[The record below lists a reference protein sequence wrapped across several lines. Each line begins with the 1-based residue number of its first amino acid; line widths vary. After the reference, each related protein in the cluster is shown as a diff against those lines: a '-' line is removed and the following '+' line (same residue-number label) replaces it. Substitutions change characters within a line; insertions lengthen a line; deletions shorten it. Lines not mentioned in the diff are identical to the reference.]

1 MGTIADGASVFL
13 VDVTPGAAHRGEKL
27 PLQLE
32 YQDDADDF
40 LGAHSLALRPYPG
53 IPPRAGETYA
63 AVVTDGVRGPGGS
76 VVAAEALRRVLD
88 GAPNG
93 ALETRAAAAYAPLV
107 SWLDEQGLR
116 AHVAAATVY
125 TTNQGASVMDALRA
139 AVYATPAPTLG
150 PVVHAGNMGAYD
162 LYTSSYQ
169 APNFQ
174 VGAPPYTTT
183 GGQINLSGGAPVP
196 TRTETLRTAFSVPVG
211 TMPSAGWPVMLY
223 AHGTGGDYESFID
236 DGTAGRFA
244 EVDDADGNV
253 LARFVVISIDQ
264 VLAGTRA
271 PAGTDQ
277 DTAFF
282 NFNNILA
289 ARDNIKQGGL
299 DDFQLLRLVESIDLP
314 SLPDGNAPF
323 KLDASRVYFFGHSEG
338 SLTGALFV
346 GEEPLVKAAI
356 FSGAG
361 AGLVS
366 SLLLKMQPVNIAS
379 LVQDLFDEPVDDFN
393 PMLNLLQG
401 FFDESDPENYARR
414 YFAEPPAGQ
423 APKSIYISLGLRDS
437 YAPDPTIETFALA
450 VGVVPVNPD
459 LLTPDL
465 FSDGL
470 SLVGGSF
477 VNAPQSKNVAAGAAT
492 GVLCEYDPGP
502 DDAADD
508 FDGHFVIF
516 NVPAAQAQSTRFLG
530 TAASGGVA
538 TLLPAN

>member
-1 MGTIADGASVFL
+1 V
-13 VDVTPGAAHRGEKL
+13 
-27 PLQLE
+27 PL
-32 YQDDADDF
+32 
-40 LGAHSLALRPYPG
+40 
-53 IPPRAGETYA
+53 
-63 AVVTDGVRGPGGS
+63 
-76 VVAAEALRRVLD
+76 
-88 GAPNG
+88 
-93 ALETRAAAAYAPLV
+93 
-107 SWLDEQGLR
+107 
-116 AHVAAATVY
+116 
-125 TTNQGASVMDALRA
+125 
-139 AVYATPAPTLG
+139 
-150 PVVHAGNMGAYD
+150 
-162 LYTSSYQ
+162 
-169 APNFQ
+169 
-174 VGAPPYTTT
+174 
-183 GGQINLSGGAPVP
+183 
-196 TRTETLRTAFSVPVG
+196 G
-211 TMPSAGWPVMLY
+211 TMPSAGWPVILY

-244 EVDDADGNV
+244 EVMNADGSE

-282 NFNNILA
+282 NFDNILA
-289 ARDNIKQGGL
+289 ARDNIKQGSL
-299 DDFQLLRLVESIDLP
+299 DNFQLLRLVESIDLP
-314 SLPDGNAPF
+314 ALPDGTAPL
-323 KLDASRVYFFGHSEG
+323 KLDTSRVYFFGHSEG

-346 GEEPLVKAAI
+346 GEEPLVKAAV

-366 SLLLKMQPVNIAS
+366 SLLLKMQPVNIAA

-414 YFAEPPAGQ
+414 YFAEPPVGQ
-423 APKSIYISLGLRDS
+423 APKSIYISLGLRDN

-450 VGVVPVNPD
+450 VGVQPVNPD
-459 LLTPDL
+459 LLAV
-465 FSDGL
+465 DGL
-470 SLVGGSF
+470 ALVGGSF

-508 FDGHFVIF
+508 FDGHFVVF
-516 NVPAAQAQSTRFLG
+516 NVPAAEAQSTRFLG